1 MSRPTW
7 TRTAVK
13 AARTAWLTGQIAS
26 TVGTATELPK
36 PLAEQYS
43 DYTTQVRTEQ
53 TRKERPRS
61 TRHGHPHS
69 GTTHHLPGHQ
79 ETAQTN
85 PPLTSGERRW
95 PASS

>member
-53 TRKERPRS
+53 TRKDVRDRLDTGTRTAGQPTTSQDIKKLRKQIRP
-61 TRHGHPHS
+61 
-69 GTTHHLPGHQ
+69 
-79 ETAQTN
+79 
-85 PPLTSGERRW
+85 
-95 PASS
+95 